1 MAADNATI
9 LAKVWLNG
17 TNDFQQRIPDPT
29 QHGVDATMQALFDP
43 MNRQYYNQFIDSL
56 VMRIGY
62 TYVHPAR
69 HLQEE
74 EAHVRKQRAGNGSK
88 VDSRP
93 LLRG

>member
-43 MNRQYYNQFIDSL
+43 MNRQYYNQVS
-56 VMRIGY
+56 
-62 TYVHPAR
+62 
-69 HLQEE
+69 
-74 EAHVRKQRAGNGSK
+74 
-88 VDSRP
+88 
-93 LLRG
+93 